1 MPSGPIAGGTDAW
14 LNRRSATQIAE
25 RTRVNGL
32 AHGRKIA
39 VIGLGY
45 VGLPVAVA
53 FARSGVPVIGFD
65 IDRKRI
71 AELRTGHDRTREVE
85 SKDLAQRTLAY
96 EHEPAPLKACD
107 FFIVT

>member
-1 MPSGPIAGGTDAW
+1 M
-14 LNRRSATQIAE
+14 
-25 RTRVNGL
+25 

-65 IDRKRI
+65 IDAGRV
-71 AELRTGHDRTREVE
+71 AELKSGSDRTREVE
-85 SKDLAQRTLAY
+85 PAELSQPTLTYSDRPDVA
-96 EHEPAPLKACD
+96 
-107 FFIVT
+107 